1 MRRARARPAYNVAV
15 TSYRELNPAR
25 IVETAETLHKRVDE
39 RFPGSSLGRIAA
51 ELCGVARS
59 AAEVSLWLSR
69 PIAWV
74 RVSVAAAVAVLAFL
88 VLVALRAVNLDM
100 TGIGFSETAQG
111 VEAAV
116 NNLVF
121 VAIAIYFLIGIEARI
136 KRARAIKELHVLRSM
151 AHVVD
156 MHQLTKDPERLTG
169 AQAGTDTASSP
180 KRDMTP
186 FQLTRYLDYSSELL
200 AILSKIAAIYVQRFN
215 DAEVLRAAGD
225 IEDLTVGLSRNI
237 WQKIMILDRVADEP
251 LPRA

>member
-1 MRRARARPAYNVAV
+1 MP
-15 TSYRELNPAR
+15 SHGYRELNPTR
-25 IVETAETLHKRVDE
+25 IVETAETLHRRVAE
-39 RFPGSSLGRIAA
+39 RFPASSLSRLSA
-51 ELCGVARS
+51 ELCEVARS
-59 AAEVSLWLSR
+59 ADEVSLWLSR
-69 PIAWV
+69 PISWV
-74 RVSVAAAVAVLAFL
+74 RLAVGAAVAILAFL
-88 VLVALRAVNLDM
+88 VITALRVVSLDM

-121 VAIAIYFLIGIEARI
+121 VAIAIYFLVGIEARI

-169 AQAGTDTASSP
+169 AQGGGNTASSP

-200 AILSKIAAIYVQRFN
+200 AILSKVAAIYVQRFN

-237 WQKIMILDRVADEP
+237 WQKIMILDRAFDEP
-251 LPRA
+251 PRA

>member
-1 MRRARARPAYNVAV
+1 MAGHV
-15 TSYRELNPAR
+15 YRELNAAR
-25 IVETAETLHKRVDE
+25 IVETAETLHKRVAE
-39 RFPGSSLGRIAA
+39 RFPASSLSRVAA
-51 ELCGVARS
+51 ELSDVARS
-59 AAEVSLWLSR
+59 ADEVSSWLSR
-69 PIAWV
+69 PILWV
-74 RVSVAAAVAVLAFL
+74 RVSVGVAVATLAFL
-88 VLVALRAVNLDM
+88 VIVALSSVNLDLS
-100 TGIGFSETAQG
+100 GLGFSETAQG

-121 VAIAIYFLIGIEARI
+121 VAIAIYFLVGIEARI

-169 AQAGTDTASSP
+169 AHGGGDTASSP

-200 AILSKIAAIYVQRFN
+200 AILSKIAAIYVQRWS

-237 WQKIMILDRVADEP
+237 WQKIMILDRTIDEP
-251 LPRA
+251 R